1 MANTVSREQ
10 VALGDRAYD
19 VCLANDFAGIGAALQ
34 RALPGTT
41 RVVVVTDDTVEPLW
55 CDALEAALK
64 LPGMRVV
71 LPAGESNKTVQT
83 WSQCVDAILNAGV
96 DRRTPVVALGGGV
109 VGDIAG
115 FAAASALRGLPFVQV
130 PTTVLA
136 MVDSSVGG
144 KTGVNHPN
152 GKNLVGA
159 FYQPRLVWAALNTL
173 STLDGAERRAGLG
186 EVLKTGLLTG
196 GELWTLL
203 QTHGPLLGTGDVET
217 TRRAIQ
223 LCVRA
228 KADVVA
234 KDEREGGIRA
244 ILNAGHT
251 AGHAVEKALGYGK
264 LRHGAAVAL
273 GLVAEARYAV
283 KIGVC
288 LDAALPE
295 KLLELIDALGLPS
308 RTPEVQQD
316 ALMKAVVMDKKAV
329 GDMVRV
335 PLLVRVGEVKLVDI
349 GIAGLNDLL
358 GELP

>member
-1 MANTVSREQ
+1 MRET
-10 VALGDRAYD
+10 VALGERTYE
-19 VCLANDFAGIGAALQ
+19 VCLASDFVGIGEAVR
-34 RALPGTT
+34 RALPGTK

-55 CDALEAALK
+55 CDALESALH

-71 LPAGESNKTVQT
+71 LPSGESNKTVQT
-83 WSQCVDAILNAGV
+83 WSECVDAILNAGV

-115 FAAASALRGLPFVQV
+115 FAAASALRGLPFVQI
-130 PTTVLA
+130 PTTLLA

-144 KTGVNHPN
+144 KTGVNHAN
-152 GKNLVGA
+152 GKNLIGA
-159 FYQPRLVWAALNTL
+159 FHQPRLVWAAMDTL
-173 STLDGAERRAGLG
+173 STLEPAERTAGLG

-196 GELWTLL
+196 GELWELL
-203 QTHGPLLGTGDVET
+203 ESHADLLAAGDVDAT
-217 TRRAIQ
+217 LRAVR

-234 KDEREGGIRA
+234 QDEREGGLRA

-251 AGHAVEKALGYGK
+251 AGHAVEHALGYGV

-283 KIGVC
+283 NTGVC
-288 LDAALPE
+288 VDASLPDS
-295 KLLELIDALGLPS
+295 LLGRIDALGLPK

-329 GDMVRV
+329 GDKVAV
-335 PLLVRVGEVKLVDI
+335 PLPVRVGEVNLVEV
-349 GIAGLNDLL
+349 GIAGLRDLL

>member
-1 MANTVSREQ
+1 MASAVSRER

-19 VCLANDFAGIGAALQ
+19 VCLAADFVGIGEAL
-34 RALPGTT
+34 RLALPGTK

-55 CDALEAALK
+55 CDALEAALQ

-115 FAAASALRGLPFVQV
+115 FAAATALRGLPFVQV
-130 PTTVLA
+130 PTTLLA

-159 FYQPRLVWAALNTL
+159 FHQPRLVWAALNTL
-173 STLDGAERRAGLG
+173 STLEKVERIAGLG

-203 QTHGPLLGTGDVET
+203 QTHAPLLAAGDVEA
-217 TRRAIQ
+217 TRHAVG

-234 KDEREGGIRA
+234 QDEREGGIRA

-251 AGHAVEKALGYGK
+251 LS
-264 LRHGAAVAL
+264 
-273 GLVAEARYAV
+273 
-283 KIGVC
+283 
-288 LDAALPE
+288 
-295 KLLELIDALGLPS
+295 LIH
-308 RTPEVQQD
+308 
-316 ALMKAVVMDKKAV
+316 
-329 GDMVRV
+329 
-335 PLLVRVGEVKLVDI
+335 I
-349 GIAGLNDLL
+349 
-358 GELP
+358 